1 MARIAVAVIALM
13 LAGVSLAAAPAP
25 RAGTAGC
32 EDAKAELADAKQKLK
47 KAKKAVRD
55 AETPRAKERAK
66 KQLKKAKARLAEA
79 KDAEAEACTGEVR
92 FMVIGAQGKGNT
104 GQAEVA
110 AAMDEVC
117 DESGCDYIIGLGN
130 NIYDSGVSSTSDEQ
144 FTSKFETPYADNDGK
159 FWLGLGNHDYG
170 GNGAGFEFDKAEHQI
185 DYTDVSPSRKW
196 KMPNRYYR
204 RTDGPVQF
212 FTLDTTPLMFGD
224 DDEQDTDI
232 SAWLANSDADWKI
245 ALGLHGYRSN
255 GPHGNAGDY
264 DGTFIPPTNGA
275 GVKDFIEDNIC
286 GEADVYFSAHDH
298 SLQWPQQDAT
308 NCPGTELIVSGAA
321 ASSTELEGENPTH
334 FESEALG
341 FAYVVIEGNQMT
353 VDFVDA
359 DGNEIYTRTVSK

>member
-1 MARIAVAVIALM
+1 MARIAAAVIALM
-13 LAGVSLAAAPAP
+13 LAGVSLAAAPEP

-32 EDAKAELADAKQKLK
+32 EDAKAELADARQKLK
-47 KAKKAVRD
+47 KARKAVQD
-55 AETPRAKERAK
+55 ADTPRAKERAK
-66 KQLKKAKARLAEA
+66 RQLRRAKDRLADA

-110 AAMDEVC
+110 AAMDDVC

-144 FTSKFETPYADNDGK
+144 FTSKFETPYADNDVK

-196 KMPNRYYR
+196 KMPDRYYR

-224 DDEQDTDI
+224 DDEQATDI
-232 SAWLANSDADWKI
+232 STWLSNSDADWKI

-255 GPHGNAGDY
+255 GPHGNAGQLRRHLL
-264 DGTFIPPTNGA
+264 PPGKRR
-275 GVKDFIEDNIC
+275 GRK
-286 GEADVYFSAHDH
+286 GLHRGQH
-298 SLQWPQQDAT
+298 L
-308 NCPGTELIVSGAA
+308 
-321 ASSTELEGENPTH
+321 
-334 FESEALG
+334 
-341 FAYVVIEGNQMT
+341 
-353 VDFVDA
+353 
-359 DGNEIYTRTVSK
+359 R